1 MTTDLLIVM
10 VKNLGVGQ
18 EHVRIRHRQGA
29 GLSPPPITEVN
40 NTFTIGII
48 TQLVNNLLCS
58 HSRRDRR
65 VTMLPT
71 SCLSSL
77 LGLEVE
83 ELPLGFLLCLLQQ
96 LLHLFVGVVDEEAEE
111 EAELVSRD
119 TTGAEQK
126 ANNTV
131 LSSLL
136 GNCM

>member
-1 MTTDLLIVM
+1 VLA
-10 VKNLGVGQ
+10 KNLCESGIDKVL
-18 EHVRIRHRQGA
+18 
-29 GLSPPPITEVN
+29 GLSPPPIAKLN

-48 TQLVNNLLCS
+48 AQLVISLLCS
-58 HSRRDRR
+58 HSHRDRR

-71 SCLSSL
+71 SCPSSL

-119 TTGAEQK
+119 TAGAERK
-126 ANNTV
+126 ANDTV